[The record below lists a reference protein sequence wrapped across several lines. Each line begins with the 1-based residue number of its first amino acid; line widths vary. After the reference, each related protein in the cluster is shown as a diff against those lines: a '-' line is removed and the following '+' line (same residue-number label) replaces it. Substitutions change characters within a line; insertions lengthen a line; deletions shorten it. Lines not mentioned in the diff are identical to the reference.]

1 MLGSTTIIF
10 SLLFSKTILAVG
22 WVWLTVGSWY
32 REGGSLGVNLRRDVE
47 LLNSGSGRKNEGEI
61 QI

>member
-1 MLGSTTIIF
+1 MF